1 MNISSF
7 IQFYPILG
15 SVFCFAGEN
24 QPAKRNNT
32 EFICLLKKKPE
43 TNKKQQTGVKFFKRN
58 FVLGIVLELT
68 AFIVNEN
75 KRKEG

>member
-1 MNISSF
+1 MLN
-7 IQFYPILG
+7 L
-15 SVFCFAGEN
+15 SVYKN
-24 QPAKRNNT
+24 Y
-32 EFICLLKKKPE
+32 LKKKPE

-58 FVLGIVLELT
+58 FVLGRVLELT